1 MLTHLKQWFFK
12 KVLLQ
17 TYQLFF
23 RLNLK
28 SAPLQLADK
37 KCLLL
42 APHPDDESIG
52 AGGTLALHTSQF
64 SVVCLTNGNK
74 GFNKTQTETT
84 PATRE
89 QEFRSVMDL
98 LKVTDVFW
106 LGIEDGQ
113 LLNGYTVFE
122 TLDLSA
128 YDVIFL
134 PNLLDQHP
142 DHKAVSWLVHQY
154 FKNHPTKAKKDLQL
168 AFYEVWST
176 LPLPNAFVD
185 ISTVADLKKSMIN
198 AHISQVVQK
207 NFAEMTLALNRYRGI
222 SRGVG
227 YAEAF
232 CVMGLWG
239 FHQMVDSLVL
249 FEPFV

>member
-1 MLTHLKQWFFK
+1 MLNNLKHWFFK

-17 TYQLFF
+17 TYQTFF

-28 SAPLQLADK
+28 PTPLHLEGK

-52 AGGTLALHTSQF
+52 AGGTLALYTSQF
-64 SVVCLTNGNK
+64 SVACLTNGSK
-74 GFNKTQTETT
+74 GINGNHPEIT
-84 PATRE
+84 ASLRE
-89 QEFRSVMDL
+89 QEFRAVMDL
-98 LKVTDVFW
+98 LKVPEVFW
-106 LGIEDGQ
+106 LDIEDTH
-113 LLNGYTVFE
+113 LLKGYSVFK

-142 DHKAVSWLVHQY
+142 DHKAVSLLVSQY
-154 FKNHPTKAKKDLQL
+154 FKEYPTKAKAGLQL
-168 AFYEVWST
+168 AFYEVWSA
-176 LPLPNAFVD
+176 LPLPNAFLN
-185 ISTVADLKKSMIN
+185 ISTVIDLKKNMIN
-198 AHISQVVQK
+198 THVSQVSGQD
-207 NFAEMTLALNRYRGI
+207 FTEMMLSLNRYRGI

-232 CVMGLWG
+232 CVVGLG
-239 FHQMVDSLVL
+239 LFQQLVDSVAFL
-249 FEPFV
+249 ETI